1 LFARRQK
8 RSTRP
13 VPQKTYPT
21 TLCYYHTVVF
31 IESLPF
37 TRRLHELAKTDAVEV
52 LTAIQS
58 DLLSNPERGRLVPGL
73 GGIRK
78 ARASNPGRG
87 KGKRG
92 GFRYFYL
99 YFESDQQI
107 ALVYL
112 LDKDESDDLDADER
126 KLLRALAA
134 ESQSEE

>member
-1 LFARRQK
+1 
-8 RSTRP
+8 
-13 VPQKTYPT
+13 
-21 TLCYYHTVVF
+21 VVF